1 MVWRKIFR
9 GLNQSS
15 AKSLKNRKR
24 RRLRMECMERRELL
38 ATDLGAIAGVA
49 FVDENND
56 GSPLGDPPV
65 LVDGGGNLVSPGTPG
80 ASGIQ
85 VQLFR
90 DSNANLVF
98 DSGVD
103 TLVGTDITDL
113 LGNYR
118 FNNLTEDRYFL
129 QQQTVPQLNTPVS
142 ITVDISADDADG
154 TQAELI
160 DDYSATNQSVTADNA
175 TPSNTDIASASEVI
189 GGERDIQIT
198 NTAGVG
204 QTTVLVDAGAG
215 TLSIGSLGNGEGVA
229 LLQYDG
235 IDGSISLDA
244 TGLGGVSLTGDATG
258 TPVDPAA
265 GLVVFTR
272 SDAAGE
278 TLTITVHSDGSN
290 SSSTTIAVPLNLTS
304 TEETFVPFS
313 A

>member
-1 MVWRKIFR
+1 MH
-9 GLNQSS
+9 GT
-15 AKSLKNRKR
+15 
-24 RRLRMECMERRELL
+24 EELL

-142 ITVDISADDADG
+142 ITVDISADEADG

-229 LLQYDG
+229 L
-235 IDGSISLDA
+235 
-244 TGLGGVSLTGDATG
+244 
-258 TPVDPAA
+258 AA
-265 GLVVFTR
+265 VRRDRRKHF
-272 SDAAGE
+272 A
-278 TLTITVHSDGSN
+278 
-290 SSSTTIAVPLNLTS
+290 
-304 TEETFVPFS
+304 
-313 A
+313 